1 MSATLNRIAQG
12 LLWVFLIAMVTLA
25 IAVTALRIT
34 LPQLNHFQKEIQT
47 WVNQGTGLE
56 FEIGE
61 ISGFWRNTHPS
72 ISLVDVRA
80 KTPEGSGIGFSAQ
93 AVEIEFN
100 LFQSLFQLEPVV
112 ADLSVH
118 ALNIDIRS
126 IQWVETNDTAKLT
139 PKDEQRNVV
148 EQLDKLL
155 LRQLDHFSLKD
166 SSVQFT
172 AINGEE
178 HRLDI
183 TQLKWNNQGNHHAAE
198 GEITIPEAK
207 LNSLNVKANFMDH
220 GSLLDV
226 TGEFY
231 LSAENI
237 LITPWLTNYLQHETG
252 IKKGEV
258 SLNTWVTLYHSK
270 PVSAY
275 LEVLPSEL
283 VWQEGEQHE
292 LMFESGVFVL
302 EPSGEGWQ
310 VNAHSLK
317 LRTDDIQWPE
327 LDVAFNWQSDKWLLN
342 ASELNLAAILPLV
355 KLAPESGSVTEL
367 LQKFA
372 LNGRLEDIRVQMAG
386 DIESIKYSAN
396 LEQGKM
402 QQWELLPGINHLEV
416 EVSGN
421 YQQALAKARVIDDV
435 LPYGDVFQAPLR
447 IKQAE
452 VDIVWQNL
460 GEQGWRLWADKV
472 TAATPD
478 LQVLGA
484 FRLDF
489 PTNQSPFLSFYAE
502 ADLFNAGETWRYLPA
517 PALGQELTDYLS
529 TAIQGGKADTA
540 KLLWYGEL
548 SEFPYKNNNG
558 MFQAWVGLKDGTFS
572 FDTTW
577 PAITNLQLDL
587 LFQNDEMHLDSHS
600 AQLRGVY
607 ANRIT
612 GRIPEL
618 AENGHI
624 EIEASVVGDGD
635 KVRDYMTASPLV
647 DSVGAALTTLQV
659 DGKVS
664 SKFQLNV
671 PFDDFD
677 TRAWGYAELKS
688 NHVTIDAPPMELDK
702 VSGRIEFDND
712 VVKAAGLSAK
722 LLNQPIAIDFNGESS
737 NAGYNVDIDVLGDW
751 QVKPLARYVGEQ
763 WLKPVSGHVP
773 WQSNIDIQ
781 LNDVGFTYQVDA
793 SADLQMLAS
802 KYPYPL
808 QRTMGEK
815 GKAKLQASGNQ
826 ETVAARLQ
834 LPDFKYQAEIDIRPD
849 TPLLTATNLL
859 LGKGSFKISPIVGQH
874 LQIRS
879 THFDMDAWLQA
890 LTLPEPNKP
899 SVLAKLNT
907 PKVPFPERVN
917 INVGEFKLAGIGWN
931 DVDFDARRKNL
942 GWHMQ
947 LTSQEAQGEASYIE
961 PYDLSVKLDHLH
973 LFFPE
978 LEDQEVQ
985 RRSLFEAEDPS
996 LPIVT
1001 AFDRKLHQQLP
1012 NITLAIDDFWVQ
1024 GYKLG
1029 QAHLDLQRQGNTLE
1043 WRDLS
1048 LKSGSS
1054 QVTVTGSW
1062 SLEGDKSKTNM
1073 QLALSGDNNT
1083 EVMERFGITSGIQK
1097 APFDIRAKLKWDGAP
1112 WSVRV
1117 SSLSGDV
1124 NTKLGKGLISDVSG
1138 AARLLGLFSLD
1149 SIIRK
1154 MQLDFSDVFDKG
1166 MAFNSITGS
1175 GEIKNGIFLTNDI
1188 RMDAVAG
1195 EMNIKGLAN
1204 LNNRTVD
1211 AEVNFVPDITS
1222 GIPVLSAFAVTPQT
1236 ALYVLAITTVI
1247 SPVVEVFTQVDYEV
1261 KGPLDAPVVKE
1272 VSRSKGEFKLPK
1284 KLLDAVN

>member
-1 MSATLNRIAQG
+1 MSATLNRIAKG
-12 LLWVFLIAMVTLA
+12 LLWVFLIAMVMLA

-72 ISLVDVRA
+72 ISLVGVRA

-93 AVEIEFN
+93 TVEVEFD
-100 LFQSLFQLEPVV
+100 LFQSLFQLEPVI
-112 ADLSVH
+112 ADLNVH
-118 ALNIDIRS
+118 ELNLDIRS
-126 IQWVETNDTAKLT
+126 IQWVKTNDTPKLS
-139 PKDEQRNVV
+139 PKGEQKSVV
-148 EQLDKLL
+148 QQLDKLL
-155 LRQLDHFSLKD
+155 LRQLDHFSLKN
-166 SSVQFT
+166 SSVQFM
-172 AINGEE
+172 AVNGEE
-178 HRLDI
+178 RRLDI
-183 TQLKWNNQGNHHAAE
+183 AQLKWSNKGAHHSAE

-207 LNSLNVKANFMDH
+207 LNSLNVKASFMDH

-237 LITPWLTNYLQHETG
+237 LITPWLTEYLQHETG
-252 IKKGEV
+252 IEKGQV
-258 SLNTWVTLYHSK
+258 SLNTWLTLYHSK
-270 PVSAY
+270 PVNAY

-283 VWQEGEQHE
+283 IWQESGKHE

-317 LRTDDIQWPE
+317 LRTDDQPWPE
-327 LDVAFNWQSDKWLLN
+327 LDIAFNWQADKWQLN
-342 ASELNLAAILPLV
+342 ASELDLAAVAPLV
-355 KLAPESGSVTEL
+355 KLAPDSDPLSQL
-367 LQKFA
+367 LKEFN
-372 LNGRLEDIRVQMAG
+372 LGGRLEDIRVQMADG
-386 DIESIKYSAN
+386 IESIKYSAK

-402 QQWELLPGINHLEV
+402 QQWGLLPGINHLEAQ
-416 EVSGN
+416 VSGN
-421 YQQALAKARVIDDV
+421 YQQALAKARIIDDV

-447 IKQAE
+447 IKQGE

-460 GEQGWRLWADKV
+460 AEQGWRLWADKV
-472 TAATPD
+472 TVATPD
-478 LQVLGA
+478 LQALGA

-489 PTNQSPFLSFYAE
+489 PVDQSPFLSFYAE
-502 ADLFNAGETWRYLPA
+502 ADAFNAGETWRYLPA
-517 PALGQELTDYLS
+517 LALGQELTDYLS
-529 TAIQGGKADTA
+529 AAIQGGKAETA

-548 SEFPYKNNNG
+548 AQFPYKNNDG

-572 FDTTW
+572 FDTAW

-587 LFQNDEMHLDSHS
+587 LFQNDEMHLDASS
-600 AQLRGVY
+600 AQLKGVR

-624 EIEASVVGDGD
+624 EIEASVEGDGD
-635 KVRDYMTASPLV
+635 KVRDYMMASPLV
-647 DSVGAALTTLQV
+647 DSVGAALTAVQV
-659 DGKVS
+659 DGLVS
-664 SKFQLNV
+664 SKFQLHI
-671 PFDDFD
+671 PFHDFN
-677 TRAWGYAELKS
+677 TRAWGYADLNN
-688 NHVTIDAPPMELDK
+688 NHVIIDAPPMELDK

-712 VVKAAGLSAK
+712 IVEAAGLSAR
-722 LLNQPIAIDFNGESS
+722 LLDQPVAIDFDGESS
-737 NAGYNVDIDVLGDW
+737 NAGYNVGIDVLGDW
-751 QVKPLARYVGEQ
+751 EIKPLAPYVGAQ

-773 WQSNIDIQ
+773 WQTNVEIQ
-781 LNDVGFTYQVDA
+781 LNDVGFTYQIDA
-793 SADLQMLAS
+793 SADMQMLAS
-802 KYPYPL
+802 AYPYPL
-808 QRTMGEK
+808 KRKMGEK

-826 ETVAARLQ
+826 ETIAARLQ
-834 LPDFKYQAEIDIRPD
+834 LADFKYQTEIDIRPD
-849 TPLLTATNLL
+849 TPVLTATNLV
-859 LGKGSFKISPIVGQH
+859 LGKGSFKISPIVGHH
-874 LQIRS
+874 LQVRTS
-879 THFDMDAWLQA
+879 HFDLDAWLEA
-890 LTLPEPNKP
+890 LTLPEPDKP
-899 SVLAKLNT
+899 SMLARLNT
-907 PKVPFPERVN
+907 PKVPVPER
-917 INVGEFKLAGIGWN
+917 IDLNVDELQLAGIEWN
-931 DVDFDARRKNL
+931 EVDFDAKRKNV

-947 LTSQEAQGEASYIE
+947 LSSQEAQGEASYIA

-973 LFFPE
+973 LFIPG
-978 LEDQEVQ
+978 LEDKTNK
-985 RRSLFEAEDPS
+985 RRSLFEAEDVN
-996 LPIVT
+996 LPLVT
-1001 AFDRKLHQQLP
+1001 KFDRQLHKKLP
-1012 NITLAIDDFWVQ
+1012 NITLAIDDLWVQ

-1029 QAHLDLQRQGNTLE
+1029 QAHLDLHRQGNTLE
-1043 WRDLS
+1043 WRKLS

-1054 QVTVTGSW
+1054 QVNVTGSW
-1062 SLEGDKSKTNM
+1062 LLNNDHSQTNM
-1073 QLALSGDNNT
+1073 QLAVSGDNNS
-1083 EVMERFGITSGIQK
+1083 EVMERFGISSGIQK
-1097 APFDIRAKLKWDGAP
+1097 APFDIRATLKWNGAP
-1112 WSVRV
+1112 WSMRV

-1124 NTKLGKGLISDVSG
+1124 KTKLGKGLISDVSG

-1204 LNNRTVD
+1204 LNSRMVD

-1261 KGPLDAPVVKE
+1261 KGPLDAPIVKE

>member
-1 MSATLNRIAQG
+1 M
-12 LLWVFLIAMVTLA
+12 LWVFLAAMVILA
-25 IAVTALRIT
+25 IAVTTLRIT

-93 AVEIEFN
+93 AVEVEFD

-118 ALNIDIRS
+118 ALNIDVRS
-126 IQWVETNDTAKLT
+126 IQWVETNDTPKLS
-139 PKDEQRNVV
+139 PQGEQQNVV

-172 AINGEE
+172 GIDGTER
-178 HRLDI
+178 RLDI
-183 TQLKWNNQGNHHAAE
+183 AQLKWNNQGRHHAAE

-207 LNSLNVKANFMDH
+207 LNSLDVKANFMDH

-237 LITPWLTNYLQHETG
+237 LITPWLTEYLQHETG
-252 IKKGEV
+252 IEKGAV

-283 VWQEGEQHE
+283 IWQEGARHE

-317 LRTDDIQWPE
+317 LRTDDIEWPE
-327 LDVAFNWQSDKWLLN
+327 LDIAFNWQSDKWLLN
-342 ASELNLAAILPLV
+342 ASQLDLAAISPLV
-355 KLAPESGSVTEL
+355 KLAPESSSVSEL

-372 LNGRLEDIRVQMAG
+372 LSGQLEDIRVQMA
-386 DIESIKYSAN
+386 DEIESIKYSAK

-416 EVSGN
+416 QVSGH
-421 YQQALAKARVIDDV
+421 YQQALAKARIIDDV

-447 IKQAE
+447 IKQGE
-452 VDIVWQNL
+452 VDLVWQNL
-460 GEQGWRLWADKV
+460 GEQGWRLWSDKV
-472 TAATPD
+472 TVSTPD
-478 LQVLGA
+478 LQALGA

-548 SEFPYKNNNG
+548 ADFPYQKNDG

-624 EIEASVVGDGD
+624 EIEASVVGNGD

-659 DGKVS
+659 EGKVS
-664 SKFQLNV
+664 SKFQLKV
-671 PFDDFD
+671 PFEDFD
-677 TRAWGYAELKS
+677 TRAWGYAELKN
-688 NHVTIDAPPMELDK
+688 NHVTIDAPPMELDN
-702 VSGRIEFDND
+702 VSGRVEFDND

-737 NAGYNVDIDVLGDW
+737 NTGYNVDIDVLGDW
-751 QVKPLARYVGEQ
+751 QIKPLAPYVGAQ

-781 LNDVGFTYQVDA
+781 LNDVGFTYQIDA
-793 SADLQMLAS
+793 SADMQMLAS
-802 KYPYPL
+802 DYPYPL

-826 ETVAARLQ
+826 EAVAARLQ

-849 TPLLTATNLL
+849 TPKLTATNLV
-859 LGKGSFKISPIVGQH
+859 LGKGSFKISPIVGHH
-874 LQIRS
+874 LQVRS
-879 THFDMDAWLQA
+879 AQFDMDAWLDA
-890 LTLPEPNKP
+890 LTLPEPQKP
-899 SVLAKLNT
+899 SILAKLNT
-907 PKVPFPERVN
+907 PTIPTPER
-917 INVGEFKLAGIGWN
+917 IDLNVDELKLAGIAWN

-942 GWHMQ
+942 GWHMK
-947 LTSQEAQGEASYIE
+947 LDSQEAQGEASYLE

-978 LEDQEVQ
+978 LEDQNVQ
-985 RRSLFEAEDPS
+985 RRSLLEAEDPS
-996 LPIVT
+996 LPMVT
-1001 AFDRKLHQQLP
+1001 EFDRKLHQKLP

-1029 QAHLDLQRQGNTLE
+1029 QAHLDLQRQGNTLQ

-1054 QVTVTGSW
+1054 QVNVTGSW
-1062 SLEGDKSKTNM
+1062 LLEGDKSTTSM

-1112 WSVRV
+1112 WSLRV
-1117 SSLSGDV
+1117 SSLSGNV
-1124 NTKLGKGLISDVSG
+1124 QTELGKGLISDVSG

-1154 MQLDFSDVFDKG
+1154 MKLDFSDVFDKG

-1204 LNNRTVD
+1204 LNSRTVD